1 MQKIRH
7 RNYTFLSMLRYNEK
21 SKIPFLILE
30 STEFLSYVIV
40 PLNVLGTTLNC
51 KTSSLPIVMFI
62 AL

>member
-1 MQKIRH
+1 
-7 RNYTFLSMLRYNEK
+7 MLRYNEK

-51 KTSSLPIVMFI
+51 KTSSLPMVMFI